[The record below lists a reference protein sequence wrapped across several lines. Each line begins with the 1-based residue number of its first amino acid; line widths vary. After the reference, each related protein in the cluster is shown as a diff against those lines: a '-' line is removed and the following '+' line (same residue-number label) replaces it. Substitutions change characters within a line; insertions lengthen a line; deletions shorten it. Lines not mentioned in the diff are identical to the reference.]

1 MVSISPFPALIWIVE
16 TARFSSQTRSFGS
29 SRPAISYTVQAGH
42 AMTVQARESGVLRIR
57 QGRFWLTFSHAG
69 SNRCAP
75 AGDYFLECGES
86 LQLAAGQTVV
96 IEPCARAAP
105 DSPDSPEEQ
114 GAATPASVRWEA
126 DAPPR
131 PSAGLQRVLDWMV
144 A

>member
-57 QGRFWLTFSHAG
+57 QGRFWLTFSRAG
-69 SNRCAP
+69 RNRCAP

-96 IEPCARAAP
+96 IEPCARAAT
-105 DSPDSPEEQ
+105 DSPDEQ